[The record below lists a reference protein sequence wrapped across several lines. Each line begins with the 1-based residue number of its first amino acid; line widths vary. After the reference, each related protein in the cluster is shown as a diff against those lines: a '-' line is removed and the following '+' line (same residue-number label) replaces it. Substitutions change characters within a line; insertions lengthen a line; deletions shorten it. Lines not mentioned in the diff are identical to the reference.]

1 MFLNY
6 NSVHLDAGEKK
17 NILWNFSFSHLFSLR
32 SNQNR
37 TSDILRGIYFGAVDL
52 SWFAQKNSDRI
63 AIHGAIASPKNERI
77 VLANLKEFGN
87 AINRIHITR

>member
-17 NILWNFSFSHLFSLR
+17 TFCEIFSFSHLFSLR

-52 SWFAQKNSDRI
+52 S
-63 AIHGAIASPKNERI
+63 
-77 VLANLKEFGN
+77 
-87 AINRIHITR
+87 

>member
-17 NILWNFSFSHLFSLR
+17 HFVKFFFSHLFSLR

-37 TSDILRGIYFGAVDL
+37 TSDILRGIYFGAGDL
-52 SWFAQKNSDRI
+52 SWFAQKNRDRI
-63 AIHGAIASPKNERI
+63 AIHGAIASPKNE
-77 VLANLKEFGN
+77 NSFGEFKGVWE
-87 AINRIHITR
+87 RD

>member
-6 NSVHLDAGEKK
+6 NSVHLDAGEKNHFVK
-17 NILWNFSFSHLFSLR
+17 FFFSHLFSLR

-52 SWFAQKNSDRI
+52 S
-63 AIHGAIASPKNERI
+63 
-77 VLANLKEFGN
+77 
-87 AINRIHITR
+87 

>member
-6 NSVHLDAGEKK
+6 NSVLLDAGEKK
-17 NILWNFSFSHLFSLR
+17 HFVKFFFSHLFSLR

-52 SWFAQKNSDRI
+52 S
-63 AIHGAIASPKNERI
+63 
-77 VLANLKEFGN
+77 
-87 AINRIHITR
+87 